1 MQVHPRIGITRNTMF
16 LERWTVVATEKSG
29 CWLLTMKF
37 LKKKIMQDHEIERG
51 TQIAKGDIAS
61 VEKAHL

>member
-1 MQVHPRIGITRNTMF
+1 MF
-16 LERWTVVATEKSG
+16 LEWWTVVAMEKSE

-37 LKKKIMQDHEIERG
+37 LKRIIMQDHEIERG
-51 TQIAKGDIAS
+51 TRIAKGDIAS